1 MWQCLYENHR
11 ELPIKELNNVRCVK
25 GIMKFN
31 LTKLLCVFHTLNQHK
46 QLKQLWGYC
55 FGFVS
60 IRIPPYPNGLSNK
73 PWALKLTLRIL
84 VSSLSESVDCRLVHR
99 RLKTPHV
106 KFFIGTISFVSEI
119 RNFPYNPSL
128 SPVVIYKNKQ
138 LAKSKTK
145 VLVSV
150 SVVNTCSIQNTL
162 KFKLRYWVM

>member
-1 MWQCLYENHR
+1 MCFSHFESTQAA
-11 ELPIKELNNVRCVK
+11 KTTV
-25 GIMKFN
+25 GILFW
-31 LTKLLCVFHTLNQHK
+31 F
-46 QLKQLWGYC
+46 C
-55 FGFVS
+55 FYKN
-60 IRIPPYPNGLSNK
+60 PPSPNGLSNK

-162 KFKLRYWVM
+162 KFKLRYWVMYVYIDSALWADTRKHKCQSI

>member
-60 IRIPPYPNGLSNK
+60 IRIPPIPQRAVKQALSFKAYFEDPGILSFRICGLS
-73 PWALKLTLRIL
+73 PCTQ
-84 VSSLSESVDCRLVHR
+84 E
-99 RLKTPHV
+99 T
-106 KFFIGTISFVSEI
+106 
-119 RNFPYNPSL
+119 
-128 SPVVIYKNKQ
+128 
-138 LAKSKTK
+138 
-145 VLVSV
+145 
-150 SVVNTCSIQNTL
+150 QNTTC
-162 KFKLRYWVM
+162 

>member
-60 IRIPPYPNGLSNK
+60 IRIPPTPTGCQ
-73 PWALKLTLRIL
+73 T
-84 VSSLSESVDCRLVHR
+84 SLEL
-99 RLKTPHV
+99 
-106 KFFIGTISFVSEI
+106 
-119 RNFPYNPSL
+119 
-128 SPVVIYKNKQ
+128 
-138 LAKSKTK
+138 
-145 VLVSV
+145 
-150 SVVNTCSIQNTL
+150 
-162 KFKLRYWVM
+162 